1 MISYYFRNQEGS
13 LSKIVDEDEA
23 YEDINDIITELTEK
37 HKTPVLAV
45 IQGGKKCQCAAEA
58 RPS

>member
-1 MISYYFRNQEGS
+1 MISYYFKKQDMFILNTQQH
-13 LSKIVDEDEA
+13 LSKLVDEDEA

-45 IQGGKKCQCAAEA
+45 IQGGKK
-58 RPS
+58 

>member
-1 MISYYFRNQEGS
+1 MILYYFRNQEGS
-13 LSKIVDEDEA
+13 LSKLVDEDEA

-45 IQGGKKCQCAAEA
+45 IQGGKL
-58 RPS
+58 